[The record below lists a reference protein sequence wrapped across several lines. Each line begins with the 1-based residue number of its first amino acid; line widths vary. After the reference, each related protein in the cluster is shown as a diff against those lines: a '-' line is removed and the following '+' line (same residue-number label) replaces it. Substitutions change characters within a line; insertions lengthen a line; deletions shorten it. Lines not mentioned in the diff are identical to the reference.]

1 MFFHSFESSG
11 LCNCKPEEFYF
22 MIKLALICIAD
33 VTLQN
38 GEVVYTET
46 SNHYYW
52 TYEDCQCSSGGGTGR
67 RKRQAL
73 PVPNVSECRDV
84 TGTVF
89 TSPVGDRAGLQEYQL
104 RSTALL
110 IDPVFIITAR
120 KRRR

>member
-1 MFFHSFESSG
+1 
-11 LCNCKPEEFYF
+11 
-22 MIKLALICIAD
+22 MIKVALICISD

-38 GEVVYTET
+38 GQVVYSET

-52 TYEDCQCSSGGGTGR
+52 TYEDCQCNSGGVTGR

-104 RSTALL
+104 IALS
-110 IDPVFIITAR
+110 IDHVFINTAR
-120 KRRR
+120 KRSCGKVRFSEVFFCP